1 MMQEQPMTAIMPEI
15 KRILV
20 PTDFSPGAGAALDWA
35 NRMAQCFNAE
45 LLLVHALDL
54 SLGAAAGLPSDLAMM
69 PAVQQLAD
77 RIREEAE
84 TEMAR
89 LAERYP
95 QARRIIR
102 EGIPRQVI
110 LQVAKEEGASIIVM
124 GTHGR
129 TGLAHVFFGSVA
141 EHVVRHS
148 RVPVLTVRYTEA
160 AAASGTG
167 AQAAE

>member
-1 MMQEQPMTAIMPEI
+1 MTQAQPKMITPEI

-20 PTDFSPGAGAALDWA
+20 PTDFSPGAGGALDWA
-35 NRMAQCFNAE
+35 SYMAQCFKAE

-54 SLGAAAGLPSDLAMM
+54 TLGAAAGFPSDVAMM

-77 RIREEAE
+77 RVREEAN
-84 TEMAR
+84 TEMAK
-89 LAERYP
+89 LAEQYP
-95 QARRIIR
+95 HARPIIR
-102 EGIPRQVI
+102 EGIPRRVI
-110 LQVAKEEGASIIVM
+110 LEVAKAEAASIIVM

-148 RVPVLTVRYTEA
+148 QVPVLTVRYTEE
-160 AAASGTG
+160 ASG
-167 AQAAE
+167 